1 MGFSQHANP
10 SQSVIPPPIAL
21 HLPVSRTYIYAV
33 ETSKLINQWNGLL
46 LCHRQ
51 AILAILAELGRQ
63 SDHYLEGVV
72 LCNCISLAKNS
83 YNAGAAQ
90 VIVSF
95 LKRPFQEGKSIA
107 SGILVADLRE
117 VCASSLATEL
127 EQVLQ
132 VIWDAFTK
140 AQLVEIYLLDN
151 PIGHLA
157 IHVCRCLLNKPS
169 LRRLSLCNVGLGKD
183 GIEAVANIL
192 TSEEEDNGCIA
203 KQMIKIHMNNNPMG
217 PEGCVEFACIL
228 EKQKSLW
235 MFNIHQIDL
244 RKKGVTSLLQHLPLA
259 YQMRK
264 ILA

>member
-1 MGFSQHANP
+1 
-10 SQSVIPPPIAL
+10 
-21 HLPVSRTYIYAV
+21 
-33 ETSKLINQWNGLL
+33 
-46 LCHRQ
+46 
-51 AILAILAELGRQ
+51 
-63 SDHYLEGVV
+63 V

-95 LKRPFQEGKSIA
+95 LKRPFQGGKSIA

-117 VCASSLATEL
+117 VCASSLATER

-169 LRRLSLCNVGLGKD
+169 LRRLSLCNVGW
-183 GIEAVANIL
+183 
-192 TSEEEDNGCIA
+192 
-203 KQMIKIHMNNNPMG
+203 
-217 PEGCVEFACIL
+217 EGWDRSCC
-228 EKQKSLW
+228 QYS
-235 MFNIHQIDL
+235 N
-244 RKKGVTSLLQHLPLA
+244 
-259 YQMRK
+259 
-264 ILA
+264 